1 MTDFA
6 RLQLDADTRG
16 LKRGERDLKDFSRQ
30 ANSTARTVDRS
41 SNDMAGAFKK
51 IGAAAASAGV
61 ALILADFGRASVQ
74 AAIDAEEMDAA
85 FGVVFGNMAD
95 DVRAWAEETG
105 NALGR
110 STQEIQRGALAFQ
123 ELFGKAL
130 DPEQAAELSK
140 QFAVLTQDLA
150 SFKNLSNEVA
160 QQKLFSGLVGEAEP
174 LRAVG
179 VFLSEAAVEA
189 KALELGIGGVNGAL
203 TDQDKIVVRAA
214 IINEQLADA
223 QGDVLR
229 TSDSAANQ
237 IKAMNAA
244 VEELQVAIGQELL
257 PQLTPLITLTAEFV
271 TVLADAAQ
279 QISLSKTEMAEFT
292 EGLRVAGTWIRDAS
306 GAVGEFASGL
316 GVTVERVEYL
326 TERVNLIINPLDR
339 AVKLLRLVGRLYG
352 GTAESAEEAA
362 DQTGNFAGR
371 YLEFTASAQTTLPV
385 LKSTEK
391 AIEGVV
397 KRTAAAND
405 NVKELTTGFER
416 LQVVASQSGLLGG
429 LNPLSGLTQGFNATL
444 QEGSFGLFDAS
455 FGNPNASFDATLREM
470 ADTAETQTVAVAR
483 SFADMARDVTFS
495 MQQLSNGI
503 RNGGVLDILGG
514 LIGLFGSLGSTGLFG
529 QSIADNLNRPRSF
542 DGGGYTGSG
551 ARSGGLDGKGGF
563 LAMLHPQETVFDH
576 TRTPANDVSVRIGF
590 DQSAENIVAMVD
602 GRVAASMPLAASA
615 GSALAQGEIAQR
627 AARRIR

>member
-130 DPEQAAELSK
+130 DRTLQNPSNAGPPQNPFPCPGGLS
-140 QFAVLTQDLA
+140 V
-150 SFKNLSNEVA
+150 
-160 QQKLFSGLVGEAEP
+160 P

-326 TERVNLIINPLDR
+326 TERVNLIINPLAR

-397 KRTAAAND
+397 KRTAAANA
-405 NVKELTTGFER
+405 NVKALTTGFER
-416 LQVVASQSGLLGG
+416 LQVVDSQSGL
-429 LNPLSGLTQGFNATL
+429 
-444 QEGSFGLFDAS
+444 
-455 FGNPNASFDATLREM
+455 
-470 ADTAETQTVAVAR
+470 
-483 SFADMARDVTFS
+483 
-495 MQQLSNGI
+495 
-503 RNGGVLDILGG
+503 
-514 LIGLFGSLGSTGLFG
+514 
-529 QSIADNLNRPRSF
+529 
-542 DGGGYTGSG
+542 
-551 ARSGGLDGKGGF
+551 
-563 LAMLHPQETVFDH
+563 
-576 TRTPANDVSVRIGF
+576 
-590 DQSAENIVAMVD
+590 
-602 GRVAASMPLAASA
+602 
-615 GSALAQGEIAQR
+615 
-627 AARRIR
+627 